1 MGVVQS
7 RAKEHEVLKRYAEWT
22 REQANN
28 VTNRY
33 KALDLE
39 FGLDIDSLSQLLEDD
54 TASAEALKCFGRGNG
69 TVNAL
74 ELLVAIN
81 LVAQGT
87 EDEAIKSMFVVFD
100 FGGIGSTSYD
110 EFAIFMLV
118 FARILVIIAKAD
130 PKTEPSD
137 QLVDQIVRQT
147 FAPTDRVELEQ
158 CIQFANDIFPID
170 AETKERT
177 LETLLKPYDIPLS
190 DNLAELG
197 ALLGVVV
204 PAETK
209 APAETEA
216 PVETEAP
223 AETEA
228 DTKAA
233 PVEEEKPSPAEAEE
247 AAETPLAENEAA
259 PVKEEKSPPAEAEEV
274 AETVPAIPPTTEAKP
289 DEETLAEAVHVATT
303 E

>member
-7 RAKEHEVLKRYAEWT
+7 RAKEHEVLKRYVEWT

-54 TASAEALKCFGRGNG
+54 TASAEAIQCFGRGNG

-130 PKTEPSD
+130 AKAEPSD

-170 AETKERT
+170 ADTKERT

-197 ALLGVVV
+197 ALLGVVA
-204 PAETK
+204 PAVTEALVETE
-209 APAETEA
+209 AAAETEA
-216 PVETEAP
+216 E
-223 AETEA
+223 
-228 DTKAA
+228 TKAA
-233 PVEEEKPSPAEAEE
+233 PVEEEKPPPAEAEE
-247 AAETPLAENEAA
+247 AAETPPSESEAA
-259 PVKEEKSPPAEAEEV
+259 PVKEEKPPAAEVEEV
-274 AETVPAIPPTTEAKP
+274 AETVPAIPPTEVRP
-289 DEETLAEAVHVATT
+289 DEETSAEVVATA

>member
-197 ALLGVVV
+197 ALLGVVA
-204 PAETK
+204 PAVTEALVETE
-209 APAETEA
+209 AAAETEA
-216 PVETEAP
+216 E
-223 AETEA
+223 
-228 DTKAA
+228 TKAA
-233 PVEEEKPSPAEAEE
+233 PVEEEKPPPAEAEE

>member
-204 PAETK
+204 PAET
-209 APAETEA
+209 
-216 PVETEAP
+216 
-223 AETEA
+223 EA

>member
-158 CIQFANDIFPID
+158 CFQFANDIFPID

-177 LETLLKPYDIPLS
+177 TDM
-190 DNLAELG
+190 
-197 ALLGVVV
+197 
-204 PAETK
+204 
-209 APAETEA
+209 
-216 PVETEAP
+216 
-223 AETEA
+223 
-228 DTKAA
+228 
-233 PVEEEKPSPAEAEE
+233 
-247 AAETPLAENEAA
+247 
-259 PVKEEKSPPAEAEEV
+259 
-274 AETVPAIPPTTEAKP
+274 
-289 DEETLAEAVHVATT
+289 HVF
-303 E
+303 